1 MPLNLASLAANHADL
16 TVDFG
21 GGATLDISY
30 LPAKIT
36 SQMLLDVTAMQQ
48 QAQANTTPEQVQ
60 AAIETPARLLLSLL
74 ASWELVETD
83 AEGVDQLVPLTME
96 RLLGLG
102 LSTVWTILN
111 TIITAQAD
119 TSGKSS
125 ASAANG

>member
-30 LPAKIT
+30 YPARIT
-36 SQMLLDVTAMQQ
+36 SQMLLDVAAMQQ
-48 QAQANTTPEQVQ
+48 AATTDATLEQAQAV
-60 AAIETPARLLLSLL
+60 IETPARLLLSLL

-83 AEGVDQLVPLTME
+83 ADGAEQPVPLTLE

-102 LSTVWTILN
+102 LGIVWTTLN
-111 TIITAQAD
+111 TIITAQSD
-119 TSGKSS
+119 TAGKS
-125 ASAANG
+125 AAPTANG

>member
-1 MPLNLASLAANHADL
+1 MPLNLAALAANHADL

-30 LPAKIT
+30 YPAKIT

-48 QAQANTTPEQVQ
+48 VASNPTPEQVQ
-60 AAIETPARLLLSLL
+60 ASIETPARLLLSLL

-83 AEGVDQLVPLTME
+83 ADGVDQPVPLTME

-102 LSTVWTILN
+102 LSTVWAILN
-111 TIITAQAD
+111 TIITAQSDPA
-119 TSGKSS
+119 GKSS
-125 ASAANG
+125 ASTANG